1 MDMRQPLLG
10 GASAVA
16 LGVGLLGAPQIVEAQ
31 QAQGTYVTQSGSRA
45 DAAAFYA
52 APAAAT
58 SCTTSQ
64 ASIANLTITIT
75 PPAGNF
81 VYLTGL
87 YIEYLANATAA
98 ASATLWT
105 ATNITGTPA
114 WLAAVNASGTGVP
127 TGEYLIAETYPTGL
141 KSTVA
146 GTPVTIL
153 PQATSASTFQCV
165 KAVGYFSPA

>member
-1 MDMRQPLLG
+1 MDMRQALLG

-31 QAQGTYVTQSGSRA
+31 QSQGVIVTQSGSKA
-45 DAAAFYA
+45 DASTFYA
-52 APAAAT
+52 APAAT

-64 ASIANLTITIT
+64 ASIANLTVTIT
-75 PPAGNF
+75 PPAGQY
-81 VYLTGL
+81 VYLTGV
-87 YIEYLANATAA
+87 YVEYLPNATAA
-98 ASATLWT
+98 SSATLWT

-114 WLAAVNASGTGVP
+114 WLANVTASAASVP
-127 TGEYLIAETYPTGL
+127 TSEFLIAEIYPTGL

-165 KAVGYFSPA
+165 KAVGYFSPT

>member
-1 MDMRQPLLG
+1 MDMRQALLG

-31 QAQGTYVTQSGSRA
+31 QTQGVIVTQSGSKA
-45 DAAAFYA
+45 DASTFYA
-52 APAAAT
+52 APAAT

-64 ASIANLTITIT
+64 ASIANLTVTIT
-75 PPAGNF
+75 PPAGQY
-81 VYLTGL
+81 VYLTGV
-87 YIEYLANATAA
+87 YVEYLPNAPA
-98 ASATLWT
+98 ASSAPLWT
-105 ATNITGTPA
+105 ATTVPGPPA
-114 WLAAVNASGTGVP
+114 WLANVTASASSGP
-127 TGEYLIAETYPTGL
+127 TTEFLIAEIYPTGL

-165 KAVGYFSPA
+165 KAVGYFSPS